1 MTRITKDPAE
11 RRQELIDAAEQL
23 FLENGYGQ
31 TAISDIVKKLKV
43 AQGTFYYYFQSKDD
57 ILDSVVEKNVTILEK
72 SIKQLIR
79 NGNEDAAI
87 RLNYA
92 INGILEFVI
101 PRKEVMNYIHQ
112 DINAVMHA
120 RLERAAVERLIPIL
134 SDIVA
139 EGTLQG
145 RFRVNYPRESVEFLI
160 AAIVYLFHQPQI
172 YLDQQHC
179 ERLCRTLEIMMEKT
193 LEVNDFKFKLKIQT

>member
-1 MTRITKDPAE
+1 MMRITKDPEE

-23 FLENGYGQ
+23 FLEKGYGQ

-57 ILDSVVEKNVTILEK
+57 ILDAVVEKNVAILEK
-72 SIKQLIR
+72 SIKHLIQ
-79 NGNEDAAI
+79 NGNADAAMK
-87 RLNYA
+87 LNNA

-101 PRKEVMNYIHQ
+101 PRKEVMNYLHQ

-120 RLERAAVERLIPIL
+120 RLERAAVERLIPIF

-145 RFRVNYPRESVEFLI
+145 QFRVTYPRESVEFLI
-160 AAIVYLFHQPQI
+160 AAIVYLFHQPEI
-172 YLDQQHC
+172 YMDQEHC
-179 ERLCRTLEIMMEKT
+179 ERLCRTLEIMLEKT
-193 LEVNDFKFKLKIQT
+193 LEGSNFKFELKI